1 MLAFRHSR
9 WCTPDSDWEVRS
21 VTPPKAPL
29 HRTTPTNGLQRGD
42 WPPRVNADFEQHYQA
57 AERAYGLGEYA
68 EAHALTSALWVQLE
82 SASNE
87 HDPGLILGWRA
98 VVSLLLGHVQL
109 HGLQQADEAASA
121 YQRVLDCE
129 PDATIAA
136 LAEQGLERCRAGVIA
151 SEADTRPSTNGTI
164 PDLLKDPFLSTHPDQ
179 ARPAP
184 ADAITAMPWLSSDE
198 EPRAMPTADPTP
210 APLPS
215 PETTVTPAA
224 DSDIQLTDLEINPT
238 TEESS
243 EGNVETIT
251 PSPKPTLTP
260 EASSEVEM
268 ANQEQAFSEE
278 EPPLDTIEPAPRE
291 PAAPSLLEHSWL
303 RVQLQP
309 EIKSPT
315 DSREPMRLINR
326 IKGVFARSAGR

>member
-1 MLAFRHSR
+1 M
-9 WCTPDSDWEVRS
+9 D
-21 VTPPKAPL
+21 
-29 HRTTPTNGLQRGD
+29 
-42 WPPRVNADFEQHYQA
+42 ADFEQHYQA
-57 AERAYGLGEYA
+57 AERAYGLGDYA
-68 EAHALTSALWVQLE
+68 KAHALTSALWDQLQN
-82 SASNE
+82 ASNE
-87 HDPGLILGWRA
+87 HDPSLVLSWRA
-98 VVSLLLGHVQL
+98 VVSLLLGHIQL
-109 HGLQQADEAASA
+109 HGLQQPEQAAIS
-121 YQRVLDCE
+121 YERVLQGDV
-129 PDATIAA
+129 DATIAA
-136 LAEQGLERCRAGVIA
+136 LAEQGLQRCRSENIA
-151 SEADTRPSTNGTI
+151 SEAGSTPATSGAI
-164 PDLLKDPFLSTHPDQ
+164 SDLLKDPFLSNDPDQ
-179 ARPAP
+179 TRPAP
-184 ADAITAMPWLSSDE
+184 VDAITAMPWLSGDA
-198 EPRAMPTADPTP
+198 EPRAMPTPDPSAPLTPLP
-210 APLPS
+210 APVPS

-268 ANQEQAFSEE
+268 ANQERAFSEE

-315 DSREPMRLINR
+315 DSREPMGLINR
-326 IKGVFARSAGR
+326 IKEVFARSAGR

>member
-1 MLAFRHSR
+1 M
-9 WCTPDSDWEVRS
+9 D
-21 VTPPKAPL
+21 
-29 HRTTPTNGLQRGD
+29 
-42 WPPRVNADFEQHYQA
+42 ADFEQHYQA

-68 EAHALTSALWVQLE
+68 EAHALTSALWDQLQ

-87 HDPGLILGWRA
+87 HDPSLVLGWRA
-98 VVSLLLGHVQL
+98 VVSLLLGHIQL
-109 HGLQQADEAASA
+109 HGLQQPEQAAIS
-121 YQRVLDCE
+121 YERVLQGDV
-129 PDATIAA
+129 DATIAP
-136 LAEQGLERCRAGVIA
+136 LAEQGLQRCRAEDI
-151 SEADTRPSTNGTI
+151 PSGAGTTPVTNGAI
-164 PDLLKDPFLSTHPDQ
+164 PDLLKDPFLKTNPNEN
-179 ARPAP
+179 RPAP
-184 ADAITAMPWLSSDE
+184 ADVVTAMPWLTSDE
-198 EPRAMPTADPTP
+198 EPRAMPTPDPSPT
-210 APLPS
+210 AVS
-215 PETTVTPAA
+215 NPETTVTPAA
-224 DSDIQLTDLEINPT
+224 YSDIQLTDLEINPT

-260 EASSEVEM
+260 EASLEVEM

-315 DSREPMRLINR
+315 DSREPMGLINR